1 MAKAPLP
8 KLLKLWSGLGYNRRA
23 LSLKALA
30 QVVVSEHKGRLQK
43 TIRRIS
49 KDIESSFTS

>member
-1 MAKAPLP
+1 LAKAPLP